1 MRGSCRICVLS
12 SLNRSLLERA
22 CATVRFMGLRLGCMV
37 CIGVEQNEMD
47 LASSRLLYCHTI
59 LGIVASNVVLAVVMC
74 CLMLSFS
81 LTKEYILKTNVH
93 TNHIHK
99 THKGNSKISNLSRIS
114 PIPYVALKKP
124 QSQPVPAATSSK
136 SHKNRYLPQLYQ
148 GPLESTPIPP
158 FTPLPPRPHSPTP
171 PSVSHQ
177 KKRKRARKPA

>member
-1 MRGSCRICVLS
+1 MRRGMRVPQCVLWGYGWAVWYALA
-12 SLNRSLLERA
+12 LNKTKWFLLLVD
-22 CATVRFMGLRLGCMV
+22 C
-37 CIGVEQNEMD
+37 
-47 LASSRLLYCHTI
+47 LYYHTI
-59 LGIVASNVVLAVVMC
+59 LGIVASNVVLAVVMY

-81 LTKEYILKTNVH
+81 LIKEYILKTNVH

-99 THKGNSKISNLSRIS
+99 TYKGNSKISNLSRIS
-114 PIPYVALKKP
+114 PIPYIALKKP
-124 QSQPVPAATSSK
+124 QSQPVPTATSSK

-171 PSVSHQ
+171 PLVSHQ